1 MILTAEQVWAGR
13 GRGFADGGVRI
24 AAGRIAAVGP
34 RRELVDGAPDEPHLH
49 LAGCCLLPGLI
60 NGHCH
65 LELSALGQTRPAA
78 PEFIDWLLA
87 LIRDKAHL
95 DMATATAAAAE
106 AIAALPL
113 LGTTAIGDIDSLGV
127 AVVPLI
133 AAGLRARI
141 DVEVLGRDSARA
153 HGMVQRLVEEWQR
166 VRSLGGDLVTAGVSP
181 HAPYTVGDALWRELA
196 RWCGRHGPPLT
207 IHAAESAAEVAFL
220 KGGKGPLVERLLPAV
235 GWERLPP
242 PAGGETAVSILAAHG
257 LLNGAHLIHAVHL
270 NDAEIV
276 QAARAGCAITHC
288 PRSNAYLGQPRAS
301 VGRWLAAGIPVGL
314 GTDSLASNLSLD
326 LWEEMRFAYLW
337 HRSGPEPLA
346 AEEILHMATAG
357 SARALGWQGVTGAL
371 APSLAADLVA
381 VALPAGPV
389 ERLPERLVCEGH
401 AEGVRLTLVAGRPLW
416 QAPGIDLPLP
426 S

>member
-34 RRELVDGAPDEPHLH
+34 RRELVDGSPEEPHLH

-60 NGHCH
+60 NAHCH
-65 LELSALGQTRPAA
+65 LELSALGQIRPAA
-78 PEFIDWLLA
+78 PDFIDWLLD
-87 LIRDKAHL
+87 LIRDKARL
-95 DMATATAAAAE
+95 DMGTAAAAAEE
-106 AIAALPL
+106 AIAALPR

-127 AVVPLI
+127 AVAPLI

-141 DVEVLGRDSARA
+141 DVEVLGRDPARA
-153 HGMVQRLVEEWQR
+153 HGMVRRLVEEWQR
-166 VRSLGGDLVTAGVSP
+166 VSRLGGALVTAGVSP

-196 RWCGRHGPPLT
+196 RWCLSNEAPLT

-220 KGGKGPLVERLLPAV
+220 KGGKGPLAERLLPAV
-235 GWERLPP
+235 GGDRLPP
-242 PAGGETAVSILAAHG
+242 PAVGETTVSILAGHG
-257 LLNGAHLIHAVHL
+257 LLEGAHLIHAVHL
-270 NDAEIV
+270 NDAEIAQV
-276 QAARAGCAITHC
+276 ARARCAITHC
-288 PRSNAYLGQPRAS
+288 PRSNAYLGQPRAP

-371 APSLAADLVA
+371 APGLAADLVA

-389 ERLPERLVCEGH
+389 ERLPERLVCDG
-401 AEGVRLTLVAGRPLW
+401 AAAGVRLALVAGRPVW
-416 QAPGIDLPLP
+416 QAPGIELPP
-426 S
+426 AF